1 MIHYPKWKFAILASW
16 MLVALS
22 LSVHAQ
28 TTPPKNILFFIADGW
43 SYQHIAATDY
53 FSEGDKDAQVY
64 ADFPVRYALST
75 YLAAY
80 QPKDKSQWVRGS
92 YEADSAWTDFQYVK
106 RGYTGSAE
114 AATAMSTGTRTLSK
128 MIGLD
133 PTGRHLLHFSENAV
147 LRKKSSGL
155 ITSVQWTHAT
165 PAGFSA
171 HNALRSNYSEI
182 AREMLLDT
190 RLRVI
195 MGAGHPQYD
204 KNGDKLAA
212 GANYDYV
219 GGEDSWKALRKG
231 YFQFNEPSPSGNRVV
246 QDVDGDGLPDPWK
259 LIETRE
265 DFIALQQGETP
276 QRVLGTAQVSKT
288 LQQERRGDA
297 KAAPFAEALIQ
308 SVPSLEEM
316 FRGAVNVLNQ
326 DEDGFFLMVEGG
338 AVDWASHNNESGRM
352 IEEMMAFNAAVEA
365 AVEWINAHGGWEEN
379 LLIVTGDHEC
389 GYLTGLKE
397 AEQHP
402 ATNPIV
408 NRGKGEMPLMR
419 WNSDSHTNQLIPFYA
434 KGAGSEAFAS
444 FLEGEDPVRGP
455 ILNNTGIAKALFLL
469 WSE

>member
-1 MIHYPKWKFAILASW
+1 MIHYPKWKIAILASW

-22 LSVHAQ
+22 LSIHAQ
-28 TTPPKNILFFIADGW
+28 TTPPKNIFYFIADGW

-53 FSEGDKDAQVY
+53 FSEGNKDAQVY
-64 ADFPVRYALST
+64 ASFPVRYALST
-75 YLAAY
+75 YLEAY
-80 QPKDKSQWVRGS
+80 RHKDKGQWVMGS
-92 YEADSAWTDFQYVK
+92 YHTDSAWADFHYVK

-128 MIGLD
+128 MIGMD
-133 PTGRHLLHFSENAV
+133 PTGKPLEHFTQKADQ
-147 LRKKSSGL
+147 LGKASGL

-195 MGAGHPQYD
+195 MGAGHPHYD
-204 KNGDKLAA
+204 KNGERIQE
-212 GANYDYV
+212 GANYEYI
-219 GGEDSWKALRKG
+219 GGEDSWKALQKG
-231 YFQFNEPSPSGNRVV
+231 YFQFNQASPGGNRVV
-246 QDVDGDGLPDPWK
+246 QDVDGDGLPDPWTF
-259 LIETRE
+259 IETRG
-265 DFIALQQGETP
+265 DFIALQQGEAP
-276 QRVLGTAQVSKT
+276 LRVLGTARVAKT

-297 KAAPFAEALIQ
+297 KAAPFAEPFNQ

-338 AVDWASHNNESGRM
+338 AVDWASHSNESGRM

-379 LLIVTGDHEC
+379 LLIVSGDHEC
-389 GYLTGLKE
+389 GYLTGPKE
-397 AEQHP
+397 TEQHP
-402 ATNPIV
+402 ARNPIV

-419 WNSDSHTNQLIPFYA
+419 WNSDSHTNQLIPFFA

-469 WSE
+469 WAE